1 MGHKLCQVDLLV
13 PMLNDRPPQIG
24 LLLRGHHQEEG
35 EEAMSR
41 MLVQLL
47 LLAHLGVP
55 GAGFEM
61 LAPAKTCS
69 LLRRSMQPLQ
79 VFILNVLLRLV
90 VVVIRYL
97 PLPLQG
103 NHLMGPAIAT
113 GMADSPW
120 VEQTLPTVP
129 VLAHDKHLEA
139 TLGLQ
144 PVNPMCQPGRLP
156 ANVAVAVEGSWLAS
170 TAPCNKPRPT
180 CLIQPEAAA
189 EGGVRH
195 ANPLAAVQMLRS

>member
-1 MGHKLCQVDLLV
+1 MAPRLVDEVQPEVTVGHKLCQVDLLV
-13 PMLNDRPPQIG
+13 PMLNDRPPQID
-24 LLLRGHHQEEG
+24 LLLRVHRQEEG

-47 LLAHLGVP
+47 LLAHLEVP

-69 LLRRSMQPLQ
+69 LLLRSMQPLQ
-79 VFILNVLLRLV
+79 VFILNVLLRSVV

-103 NHLMGPAIAT
+103 NHLMGLAIAT

-120 VEQTLPTVP
+120 VEQTLSTVP
-129 VLAHDKHLEA
+129 ALAHDKHLEA

-156 ANVAVAVEGSWLAS
+156 ANVAVAVEGS
-170 TAPCNKPRPT
+170 
-180 CLIQPEAAA
+180 
-189 EGGVRH
+189 
-195 ANPLAAVQMLRS
+195 